1 MKLRTG
7 GGCPLRLFLTDD
19 GNWLQLLG
27 PARGEA
33 VRPALFLDRDGVVVE
48 ETNYLCRAEDVAI
61 IAGAAATIAR
71 ANAAG
76 WFVAIVANQSGIG
89 RGYYDWTAF
98 AAVQERLLGEI
109 HAAGA
114 RIDLVAAC
122 PFHPEARPPYRHA
135 DHPWRKPRP
144 GMLLEAAR
152 RLPIDLQRSWIVGDR
167 ASDMAAGRAAGLA
180 GGLHV
185 RSGHGGANRAMA
197 LAEAGDAFTVR
208 CGETVA
214 AMAGILAE
222 LAAAGAEPD
231 TPDG

>member
-1 MKLRTG
+1 MPG
-7 GGCPLRLFLTDD
+7 RLFLTDD

-48 ETNYLCRAEDVAI
+48 ETNYLCRAENVAI

-98 AAVQERLLGEI
+98 AAVQERLLDELR
-109 HAAGA
+109 AAGA

-122 PFHPEARPPYRHA
+122 PFHPEAKPPYRHA

-152 RLPIDLQRSWIVGDR
+152 RLPIDLSASWIVGDR

-185 RSGHGGANRAMA
+185 RSGHGRGASRAMA
-197 LAEAGDAFTVR
+197 VAEAGDGFVVR

-214 AMAGILAE
+214 AMAAILDE
-222 LAAAGAEPD
+222 SGTVGGLD
-231 TPDG
+231 TPNG